1 MLWSLLGDLWGGGY
15 GAGTIM
21 VSCALA
27 EAGHPEV
34 TLICGAD
41 FHYFLFDN
49 IAKRQSGEA
58 HVQETAIVRHP
69 RFDAV
74 AVDRLA
80 FDGVEFAKRAKAPAV
95 QGD

>member
-1 MLWSLLGDLWGGGY
+1 
-15 GAGTIM
+15 M
-21 VSCALA
+21 VSRALA

-34 TLICGAD
+34 ISICGAD

-74 AVDRLA
+74 PVDRLA
-80 FDGVEFAKRAKAPAV
+80 FEGVEFAKRVEAASV
-95 QGD
+95 RGD

>member
-1 MLWSLLGDLWGGGY
+1 M

-21 VSCALA
+21 VSRALA

-41 FHYFLFDN
+41 FYYFLFDN
-49 IAKRQSGEA
+49 MAKRQSGEA

-74 AVDRLA
+74 PVDRLV
-80 FDGVEFAKRAKAPAV
+80 FEGVEFAKRVKAAV
-95 QGD
+95 VRAD